1 MAALLLCP
9 LLACSVSQEAYG
21 TGAFVHMWWCK
32 LPRTMCGHPYQVMDP
47 AMPGVSNIVQVSS
60 TASQWSYDVYAGWDA
75 NADDSVCT
83 FTAMDPGNRYIV
95 YVHVVLL
102 LEENRLFS
110 FRFDSIVFDSIRF
123 DSISLSRRFDR
134 IRFGSIRFDLILLDS
149 SRFDSILFAWARR
162 FDWIR
167 CYSIRLDS
175 ILLDSIRSDPI

>member
-1 MAALLLCP
+1 
-9 LLACSVSQEAYG
+9 
-21 TGAFVHMWWCK
+21 
-32 LPRTMCGHPYQVMDP
+32 
-47 AMPGVSNIVQVSS
+47 MPGVSNIVQVSS

-123 DSISLSRRFDR
+123 DSICL
-134 IRFGSIRFDLILLDS
+134 GQ
-149 SRFDSILFAWARR
+149 A
-162 FDWIR
+162 
-167 CYSIRLDS
+167 IRLDS
-175 ILLDSIRSDPI
+175 MLFDSIGFDSIGFDSV